1 MIRNA
6 IIGGGIWAAVVIGGQ
21 VSPRLEQSWIEVLFL
36 FAALVIVPLGLHM
49 MRRLD
54 GPDTESGIET
64 VVYKTQL
71 PAAVATAAS
80 FYFASPLLAGGL
92 GIPWLFFATTLAA
105 GRIWRTFRIRSLRF
119 DSWCAVA
126 AFLYL
131 AIGAVWFMASRLGLN
146 PIGFREPIVLLTA
159 VHFHY
164 AGFAAATLVRT
175 LARIPRRGT
184 IPGLLF
190 PVAAAGAL
198 AGPAFLAAGFMI
210 GPRVKLVAAL
220 LLAAGEIALAG
231 CFIGSIREIG
241 QINSRL
247 LLVVSAASV
256 LISMCFAALWAI
268 GEFPRQP
275 FLDLARMAQWHGS
288 LNAFGFTFCGLAAF
302 IAHQP
307 AGQSGKDGT
316 I

>member
-1 MIRNA
+1 
-6 IIGGGIWAAVVIGGQ
+6 
-21 VSPRLEQSWIEVLFL
+21 
-36 FAALVIVPLGLHM
+36 
-49 MRRLD
+49 
-54 GPDTESGIET
+54 
-64 VVYKTQL
+64 VVYTPPPQ
-71 PAAVATAAS
+71 AAVATAAS
-80 FYFASPLLAGGL
+80 FYSASPLLSGGL
-92 GIPWLFFATTLAA
+92 GIPWLVFAMALVA
-105 GRIWRTFRIRSLRF
+105 GRIWRTVRIRSLRF
-119 DSWCAVA
+119 DSWCALA

-131 AIGAVWFMASRLGLN
+131 AIGAVWFLASRLGLS

-164 AGFAAATLVRT
+164 AGFAAATLVRA
-175 LARIPRRGT
+175 LSRIPRRGT
-184 IPGLLF
+184 IPALLF
-190 PVAAAGAL
+190 RAAAAGAL

-241 QINSRL
+241 QIDSRL
-247 LLVVSAASV
+247 LLMASAASV

-275 FLDLARMAQWHGS
+275 FLDLARMAAWHGS

-302 IAHQP
+302 IAEKP
-307 AGQSGKDGT
+307 AGQSGKGGR

>member
-1 MIRNA
+1 VIRNA
-6 IIGGGIWAAVVIGGQ
+6 IIGGCIWAALVIAGQ
-21 VSPRLEQSWIEVLFL
+21 ISPKLDRSWIELLFL
-36 FAALVIVPLGLHM
+36 FATLVIVPLGLHLTK
-49 MRRLD
+49 RFDR
-54 GPDTESGIET
+54 PEAESEIET
-64 VVYKTQL
+64 AVYRTQL

-80 FYFASPLLAGGL
+80 FYFASPLLSGGL
-92 GIPWLFFATTLAA
+92 GIPWLAFAMALAA
-105 GRIWRTFRIRSLRF
+105 GRIWRTLRMRPLRF
-119 DSWCAVA
+119 DSWCALA

-131 AIGAVWFMASRLGLN
+131 GIGAVWFLASRLGLN

-164 AGFAAATLVRT
+164 AGFAAAILVRA
-175 LARIPRRGT
+175 LARIPRLRT
-184 IPGLLF
+184 IPALLF
-190 PVAAAGAL
+190 PAAAAGAL

-220 LLAAGEIALAG
+220 LMAAGEIALAG
-231 CFIGSIREIG
+231 CFVGSVREFD

-275 FLDLARMAQWHGS
+275 FLDLARMAAWHGS

-302 IAHQP
+302 IAHKP
-307 AGQSGKDGT
+307 AGQSGKGGT

>member
-6 IIGGGIWAAVVIGGQ
+6 IIGGGIWAALVIAGRI
-21 VSPRLEQSWIEVLFL
+21 SPKLDRSWIELLFL
-36 FAALVIVPLGLHM
+36 FATLVIVPLGLHLT
-49 MRRLD
+49 RKLD
-54 GPDTESGIET
+54 GPDAQRGIET
-64 VVYKTQL
+64 VVHNAQL
-71 PAAVATAAS
+71 PAAVTTAAS
-80 FYFASPLLAGGL
+80 FYVASPLLAGGL
-92 GIPWLFFATTLAA
+92 GIPWPAFAMALAA
-105 GRIWRTFRIRSLRF
+105 GRIWRTLRIRSARF
-119 DSWCAVA
+119 DSWCALA

-131 AIGAVWFMASRLGLN
+131 VIGAAWFLASRLGLS
-146 PIGFREPIVLLTA
+146 PIGFHEPIVLLTA

-164 AGFAAATLVRT
+164 AGFAAATLVRA
-175 LARIPRRGT
+175 LARIPRRGAF
-184 IPGLLF
+184 PALLF
-190 PVAAAGAL
+190 PAAAASAL
-198 AGPAFLAAGFMI
+198 AGPAFLAAGFLI

-220 LLAAGEIALAG
+220 LLATGEIALAG

-241 QINSRL
+241 ENKSRL

-275 FLDLARMAQWHGS
+275 FLDLARMAAWHGS

-302 IAHQP
+302 IAHKT
-307 AGQSGKDGT
+307 AGQSGKSGT